1 MAVGRRPQE
10 VSGLTYLKA
19 YQEKIV
25 FAIYYQ
31 DFSDLTLYQN
41 LDNIY
46 LPAIV
51 EEEKPSGALQT
62 ALRAWLIDIEAG

>member
-1 MAVGRRPQE
+1 MERVLPTPTVFR
-10 VSGLTYLKA
+10 K
-19 YQEKIV
+19 KIV

-46 LPAIV
+46 MPAIV
-51 EEEKPSGALQT
+51 EEEKPSGAQKT
-62 ALRAWLIDIEAG
+62 ALRAC

>member
-1 MAVGRRPQE
+1 M
-10 VSGLTYLKA
+10 
-19 YQEKIV
+19 

-46 LPAIV
+46 LPAII
-51 EEEKPSGALQT
+51 EEEKPSGAQKT